1 MPRNF
6 VRFVLDFSTSRIFR
20 KIRWIFPQI
29 VKMALSCQAVT
40 LEQSQKD
47 PAGEKLGRRAPPIPR
62 NIIDVI
68 TDTTK
73 NEVLTWLRAPSLRA

>member
-20 KIRWIFPQI
+20 KIREIFPQI

-40 LEQSQKD
+40 LE
-47 PAGEKLGRRAPPIPR
+47 
-62 NIIDVI
+62 
-68 TDTTK
+68 
-73 NEVLTWLRAPSLRA
+73 